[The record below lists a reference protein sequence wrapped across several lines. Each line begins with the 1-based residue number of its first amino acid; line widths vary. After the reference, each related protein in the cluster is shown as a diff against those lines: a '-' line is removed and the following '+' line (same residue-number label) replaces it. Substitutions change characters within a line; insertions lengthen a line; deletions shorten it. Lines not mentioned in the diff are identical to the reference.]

1 ELQVVAAAGEDLVRL
16 DVDGDEEVAGGLAAF
31 ARGTLPCQ
39 ADLLPVDHAGWD
51 ADGDG
56 AGTVLLAGAGA
67 VRARVLDAG
76 AGAGAVRAR
85 GRDAGAGAGAV
96 RARPGEAKGAPVLGD
111 EPVAATGPAGAR
123 AGAGLRAGAV
133 AVGTG
138 GRAGEPDG
146 HGHALGGFP
155 EFEGDLGF

>member
-1 ELQVVAAAGEDLVRL
+1 VAAAGEDLVRL

-31 ARGTLPCQ
+31 ARSTLACQ
-39 ADLLPVDHAGWD
+39 ADLLPVDHAGRD

-67 VRARVLDAG
+67 VRARIL
-76 AGAGAVRAR
+76 
-85 GRDAGAGAGAV
+85 DAGAGAGAV
-96 RARPGEAKGAPVLGD
+96 RARPGEAEGAPVLGD
-111 EPVAATGPAGAR
+111 QPVTATGPAGTR

-146 HGHALGGFP
+146 
-155 EFEGDLGF
+155 